1 LEYLYQQI
9 TYNSITIIDL
19 QHIKGLT
26 EDHVYNCKINEAIA
40 EDQDFTTID
49 FKDESFKA
57 DILQVVEQK
66 RSYLGQMDVNAAS
79 PLVWDFYE
87 DTKKN
92 YAVMDNILRL
102 DAFAIYINRLR
113 NFFNK
118 PGTWEY
124 LERIKQIA
132 KRTI

>member
-1 LEYLYQQI
+1 
-9 TYNSITIIDL
+9 
-19 QHIKGLT
+19 
-26 EDHVYNCKINEAIA
+26 
-40 EDQDFTTID
+40 
-49 FKDESFKA
+49 
-57 DILQVVEQK
+57 
-66 RSYLGQMDVNAAS
+66 
-79 PLVWDFYE
+79 
-87 DTKKN
+87 
-92 YAVMDNILRL
+92 MDNILRL